1 MRGSMKKIRL
11 FVLSAAL
18 LANTALAFA
27 QDVFVTKNGKK
38 YHTSQTCRWVKGRE
52 TTSLD
57 EKAAIEKGY
66 KPCGRCAS
74 ENKKDK
80 VSK

>member
-1 MRGSMKKIRL
+1 MKKITML
-11 FVLSAAL
+11 VLTMAL
-18 LANTALAFA
+18 LANTALALA

-38 YHTSQTCRWVKGRE
+38 YHTSQDCRWVKNKQ
-52 TTSLD
+52 TTSMD

-74 ENKKDK
+74 EKNKEGQVNEKK
-80 VSK
+80 